1 MNKSEIWKNYR
12 FPIILL
18 SGIMI
23 GAVIG
28 VIFGEKAKVLAPLGD
43 IFLNLMFTIVVP
55 MVFVSIS
62 SAVGNMV
69 NMKRLGKILSSLVMV
84 FVITGAIAGVLVL
97 VVVNVFPPAAGTS
110 IHFAGAE
117 MEEMSGI
124 GEMVVGALTVDDFSG
139 LMSRKNMLPI
149 IVFAIL
155 SGFCVSACGGEDSPV
170 GRMLNNLNSI
180 IMKIV
185 SIIMLYA
192 PIGLGAYFASLV
204 GEFGPGLIGDYGHAM
219 LVYYPMCILYFMAA
233 FPAYSYFAGGKEGV
247 RRMFKHILNP
257 AVTAFAT
264 QSSIAALPV
273 NCEACDKI
281 GVPRD
286 IRDIVLPMGATMH
299 MDGSV
304 LSSIVKISFPVW
316 YIRPVLYRN
325 RYLCHGHGGC
335 HPERLCAV
343 RCSRG
348 RPGGRNAHCQ
358 SLRLSGRSIPA
369 DCHHRISGGPGRNLP
384 QCQRRYHCFHD
395 GDQAGGR
402 KRLAGKTDLQRKFHG
417 KYCRGT
423 SRYSRNQ
430 IESYD
435 RKGDL

>member
-264 QSSIAALPV
+264 QSSKGHPGYCASYGGDHAYGWFRALIHR
-273 NCEACDKI
+273 EDK
-281 GVPRD
+281 
-286 IRDIVLPMGATMH
+286 
-299 MDGSV
+299 
-304 LSSIVKISFPVW
+304 LSVW

-369 DCHHRISGGPGRNLP
+369 DCHHRIFGGPGRNLP